1 MKKVLVLTVILF
13 LALGGVAMAQ
23 KLTNSKHDLSSASS
37 ASIKASDTTEICVF
51 CHTPH
56 HQGTVGTGRPLWN
69 HTLTTTNLTWSQSK
83 TVRGTTLPTDITTVA
98 LEGARAC
105 LSCHDGTIALG
116 SVLEGGP
123 FAVSGTGTTAGAL
136 SSAAKIDTTKM
147 ETNHPVGVA
156 KPANGVAGFSDF
168 KQTNPSTGVWYRV
181 SSTGST
187 EYVQCQSCHN
197 PHLTTNTPFLR
208 ISNSGSA
215 ICKSC
220 HDM

>member
-1 MKKVLVLTVILF
+1 MKKVFVFTVIVF

-23 KLTNSKHDLSSASS
+23 KLTNSKHDLGSGSS

-51 CHTPH
+51 CHVPH
-56 HQGTVGTGRPLWN
+56 HQGTVGTASPLWN
-69 HTLTTTNLTWSQSK
+69 HTATTTNLTWNP
-83 TVRGTTLPTDITTVA
+83 TTTLRGTTLPTDITSAA
-98 LEGARAC
+98 LQGAAAC

-123 FAVSGTGTTAGAL
+123 FTVSGTGTTGGKL
-136 SSAAKIDTTKM
+136 SSAAKIDTSKM
-147 ETNHPVGVA
+147 STNHPVGVA
-156 KPANGVAGFSDF
+156 KPANGVVGFSDF
-168 KQTNPSTGVWYRV
+168 KQTNPNTGVWYRL

-197 PHLTTNTPFLR
+197 PHLTTNSPFLR
-208 ISNSGSA
+208 ISNASSA

>member
-1 MKKVLVLTVILF
+1 MKKVFVFAVILF
-13 LALGGVAMAQ
+13 LAFGGVAMAQ
-23 KLTNSKHDLSSASS
+23 KLTNSKHDLSSTSS
-37 ASIKASDTTEICVF
+37 ASIKGDATEICVY

-56 HQGTVGTGRPLWN
+56 HQGTVGTGSPLWN
-69 HTLTTTNLTWSQSK
+69 HTLTTTDLTWSQST
-83 TVRGTTLPTDITTVA
+83 TVRGTSLPATITTVA

-123 FAVSGTGTTAGAL
+123 FTVSGTGTTSGKL

-147 ETNHPVGVA
+147 ETNHPVGVP
-156 KPANGVAGFSDF
+156 KPSGKTGFSDF
-168 KQTNPSTGVWYRV
+168 VASDGNTGVWYRK
-181 SSTGST
+181 SSTGAT